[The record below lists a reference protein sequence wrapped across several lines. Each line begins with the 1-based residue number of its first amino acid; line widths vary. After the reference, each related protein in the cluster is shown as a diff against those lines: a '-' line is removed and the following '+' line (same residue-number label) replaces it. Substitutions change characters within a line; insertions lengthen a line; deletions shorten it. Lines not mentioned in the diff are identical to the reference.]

1 MDSET
6 AHSDGD
12 VPEPQELAALQ
23 RAVQANGKALNAIA
37 SSPAAVWLAAQ
48 LDSEEGTHEVLD
60 RLQAAVDAPAFVD
73 KLDAAAVADNGG
85 SSFALP
91 ALVGGLDVTRR
102 SFWTWR
108 RSDRNDSA
116 ALAEALLSE
125 RAAGECKRA
134 DADGGTS
141 ASSESSY
148 VLVSHDDVI
157 DALAEFIAR
166 LLIAHPES
174 LQLTHKQLQCALSDA
189 VKVVRR
195 SRMRRMWDWG
205 RSLNRWGLWLYGASS
220 IAANPAL
227 PWVLRAVGYGL
238 WTAGRCAVG
247 LVY

>member
-6 AHSDGD
+6 VNSDSD

-23 RAVQANGKALNAIA
+23 RAVQTNGKALNALA

-60 RLQAAVDAPAFVD
+60 RLQAAIDAPAFVD
-73 KLDAAAVADNGG
+73 KLDAAAVADNG

-91 ALVGGLDVTRR
+91 LVGGLDVTRR
-102 SFWTWR
+102 SWWTWR

-125 RAAGECKRA
+125 CAAGECKRA
-134 DADGGTS
+134 ADNRS
-141 ASSESSY
+141 NSSDSSY

-174 LQLTHKQLQCALSDA
+174 LQLTHKQIQGALSDA

-227 PWVLRAVGYGL
+227 PWILRALGYGL
-238 WTAGRCAVG
+238 WTAARCAIG